1 MYHLTF
7 KLSVYYVPA
16 NLDENV
22 WLGLSVY
29 FKHLISSFSVLI
41 EVFKVSNT
49 TEGGGNLPSYFLLSI
64 SLSSFSFFF
73 LASFGFSLSLHLI
86 PPSYRNFLLIYNVV
100 IYCMSFPGFWP
111 REIHGLYS
119 PWGPRVGH
127 DCDFHFHFTF
137 SHKWLSYILHVFNSS
152 ILGSLYHTRQSCSFY
167 FSSVIC
173 SH

>member
-64 SLSSFSFFF
+64 SLSFPSFLPP
-73 LASFGFSLSLHLI
+73 LASLSPCISFLLHI
-86 PPSYRNFLLIYNVV
+86 GILIYNVI
-100 IYCMSFPGFWP
+100 IYCMSFPVFWP
-111 REIHGLYS
+111 REIHGLYG

-127 DCDFHFHFTF
+127 DCDFHFTF
-137 SHKWLSYILHVFNSS
+137 SRKWLNYILHVFSSS
-152 ILGSLYHTRQSCSFY
+152 ILGSLYHTGQSCSFY
-167 FSSVIC
+167 FSFVTC